1 MNCFPHTQP
10 QPPPQLDADS
20 VSILVKYI
28 SAPVTLYLQ
37 NGPKKPV
44 WFDRKRS
51 DMDVRTAQQNPSI
64 YLPRAHPCHTT
75 QIAKGNWR
83 LVTGEGKMP
92 TGDSGLETIKCSKIR
107 VLDLNSCMQFRNL
120 IAPGLGS
127 IRLCMSSD
135 PGQKRAMVEND
146 VQNKVVHILRKA
158 CDEVWRKKLKDE
170 SRPYEVLNCALLL
183 EAHDAESVTQEAA
196 KLVSRLPGVHDCAF
210 FVELIDYKV
219 RATGGTAT
227 PPPPCASPRI
237 TIRSQ
242 KYRNTC
248 VRVNYDVK
256 DGVLRPQDHIPVSL
270 TSNVCFLCDS
280 EFDPS
285 PSADQRCHC
294 RGASE
299 PEMAHTVEDAV
310 ASLLRSE
317 VKEALELLAPNAR
330 SRMEQRVDV
339 SVQVRGAHATP
350 ALARFIA
357 IGAHASTCPRAQI
370 RHPQDESTGKRH
382 ALLEEN
388 CDELASKIRR
398 KNIFGLSGAKH
409 QVYVVSSARAS
420 IRTTINIETVT
431 ADLLQLYGILGNVAM
446 SSNNGMVLSM

>member
-1 MNCFPHTQP
+1 MDCHPHT

-37 NGPKKPV
+37 NGRSKPV
-44 WFDRKRS
+44 WFDRERS

-64 YLPRAHPCHTT
+64 YLPRTHPCHTT

-83 LVTGEGKMP
+83 LVTGEGECP

-107 VLDLNSCMQFRNL
+107 VLNLDSCMQFRNL
-120 IAPGLGS
+120 SAPGLAS

-135 PGQKRAMVEND
+135 PGQKRATVEND
-146 VQNKVVHILRKA
+146 VRNKVVHILREA

-170 SRPYEVLNCALLL
+170 SRPYEVLNCTLLL
-183 EAHDAESVTQEAA
+183 EAQDAESVTQEAA

-219 RATGGTAT
+219 RATDGTAT
-227 PPPPCASPRI
+227 PAPPCASPRI
-237 TIRSQ
+237 PIRLQ
-242 KYRNTC
+242 KQRNTC
-248 VRVNYDVK
+248 VRVNYDVE
-256 DGVLRPQDHIPVSL
+256 DDALRPQDHIPVSL
-270 TSNVCFLCDS
+270 TSNVCFLCRLAID
-280 EFDPS
+280 
-285 PSADQRCHC
+285 PSADQTCHC

-299 PEMAHTVEDAV
+299 PEMAYTVEDAV

-317 VKEALELLAPNAR
+317 VQEALELLAPDA
-330 SRMEQRVDV
+330 SAIMEQRVDI

-350 ALARFIA
+350 ALTRFIS
-357 IGAHASTCPRAQI
+357 IEAHASTCPRAQI

-382 ALLEEN
+382 ALLEKN
-388 CDELASKIRR
+388 CDELASKICR

-420 IRTTINIETVT
+420 IRTTINIETVA
-431 ADLLQLYGILGNVAM
+431 ADLLQLYGILGNIAM